1 MISWDRREGESLIIE
16 DDMNGLRYRIEVV
29 KVEEGQSAQ
38 LAVEVMGPDCIEN
51 NKSLSVQNDGR
62 PIQLR
67 LE

>member
-51 NKSLSVQNDGR
+51 NKSLYVQNDGR